1 MMSTTAETIEV
12 KTVKCWKCDGK
23 KVISTFHHYAN
34 GVCFGCNGTGT
45 MKVKVTA
52 EKIAAMGEDTRRK
65 CEWML
70 KATVEQVEKMSWK
83 QIRACMD
90 FCHLYVMNAEARE
103 IYGYSVKEAFERV
116 ARPHYARL
124 QNERAE
130 AFWENR
136 IAERGW

>member
-1 MMSTTAETIEV
+1 
-12 KTVKCWKCDGK
+12 
-23 KVISTFHHYAN
+23 
-34 GVCFGCNGTGT
+34 
-45 MKVKVTA
+45 
-52 EKIAAMGEDTRRK
+52 
-65 CEWML
+65 ML

-130 AFWENR
+130 AFWEKR